1 MIPNLP
7 EPNEM
12 AHELTRLLDELAT
25 YSDSAENEAGVT
37 RLLYSPSWL
46 RAQHYLAGRMAD
58 AGLAARFDP
67 VGNLYGRL
75 SGRSPDAPV
84 VLTGS
89 HVDTVRSAGK
99 YDGAYGIVAGLAAV
113 SYLKRTY
120 GEPLRPIEV
129 VSFAEEEGSRFP
141 IAYWGSGNATGIY
154 DWRQEGADLKDED
167 GVSLR
172 EAMLASGFGN
182 PDLGEARRRD
192 LGAFVELHIE
202 QGMVLE
208 RTDKRIGIVETIVG
222 QRRYAISLQGAAN
235 HAGTTPMMMRQD
247 ALAGAADV
255 IVRLETLA
263 AQWGEPLVATV
274 GKIEASPNTPN
285 VIAGSVEFTVDIRH
299 ADEWKLNAFC
309 DLALSE
315 IERIALRRKLKH
327 KITPW
332 LSTSP
337 VPMSPA
343 LTRSTERICQE
354 LVLPYRKMVSG
365 AGHDAQLLPPLCK
378 TAMIFVPSKAGVSH
392 SPNEYTDPALLADGV
407 RVLTS
412 MLYELAYEEQ
422 TI

>member
-7 EPNEM
+7 EPNET
-12 AHELTRLLDELAT
+12 ALELTRMLDELAT
-25 YSDSAENEAGVT
+25 YSDGSDSGVT

-46 RAQHYLAGRMAD
+46 QAQRFLARRMAES
-58 AGLAARFDP
+58 GLATRFDP

-75 SGRSPDAPV
+75 AGRHPDAPV

-120 GEPLRPIEV
+120 GDPIRPIEV

-141 IAYWGSGNATGIY
+141 IAYWGSGNATGLY
-154 DWRQEGADLKDED
+154 DWRQDGGDLLDED

-172 EAMLASGFGN
+172 EAMHASGFGGESQGESRRS
-182 PDLGEARRRD
+182 DLA
-192 LGAFVELHIE
+192 AFVELHIE

-208 RTDKRIGIVETIVG
+208 RMDKRIGIVETIVG
-222 QRRYAISLQGAAN
+222 QRRYAISFEGAAN
-235 HAGTTPMMMRQD
+235 HAGTTPMTMRQD
-247 ALAGAADV
+247 ALAGAAEAV
-255 IVRLETLA
+255 VKLEALA

-285 VIAGSVEFTVDIRH
+285 VIAGNAQFTVDIRH

-309 DLALSE
+309 ELAMSE
-315 IERIALRRKLKH
+315 IERIALRRRLRH
-327 KITPW
+327 QITPW
-332 LSTSP
+332 LSTKP

-343 LTRSTERICQE
+343 LTRSAERICQE
-354 LVLPYRKMVSG
+354 LVLPYRRMVSG
-365 AGHDAQLLPPLCK
+365 AGHDAQLLPPLCQA
-378 TAMIFVPSKAGVSH
+378 AMIFVPSKAGISH
-392 SPNEYTDPALLADGV
+392 SPNEYTAPDLLADGV
-407 RVLTS
+407 RVLTA
-412 MLYELAYEEQ
+412 MLYELAYEER
-422 TI
+422 TT